1 MSSRATPRAMTGC
14 EPAYGAW
21 SEEEHGMATG
31 RRWITGA
38 RAVVDDA
45 LAEAEQPWRVR
56 RPVAL
61 AFLVLPPT
69 GAVAMGVIALYRP
82 LFRWL
87 TREDG
92 ALEWAQFS
100 ADVVGLVAATWVAVT
115 LWRRAD
121 RSGAALWAGF
131 AALLLF
137 IAGEE
142 ISWGQRIFD
151 LSTPDVLLDR
161 NHQEESNVHN
171 IRVVQDTIN
180 VGFMLVGLYGGA
192 VAVAL
197 RRRLPSARRPR
208 WFDLVV
214 PPTILASSFLVVF
227 AYKLLR
233 LVVLQS
239 PRFTIVKYG
248 EYVELLTA
256 VALASFAVLTSRRI
270 GVRRM
275 RGHRAGSALG
285 GDGEVID
292 LRERVVVEDQDRVVG
307 PGRQ

>member
-1 MSSRATPRAMTGC
+1 VVS
-14 EPAYGAW
+14 
-21 SEEEHGMATG
+21 G
-31 RRWITGA
+31 RRRITGA
-38 RAVVDDA
+38 RALVDDV
-45 LAEAEQPWRVR
+45 LAEGEHPWRVR
-56 RPVAL
+56 RGVAL
-61 AFLVLPPT
+61 AFLVVPPV
-69 GAVAMGVIALYRP
+69 GAVVMGLIALYRP

-100 ADVVGLVAATWVAVT
+100 ADVVGLVVASWVAVT

-121 RSGAALWAGF
+121 RLGAVLWAGF
-131 AALLLF
+131 ALLLLF

-142 ISWGQRIFD
+142 VSWGQRFLD
-151 LSTPDVLLDR
+151 LDTPEVLLDR

-180 VGFMLVGLYGGA
+180 VGFMLVGLYGSV

-197 RRRLPSARRPR
+197 RRRLAVARRPR

-214 PPTILASSFLVVF
+214 PPMLLASAFLVVF
-227 AYKLLR
+227 AYKALR
-233 LVVLQS
+233 LVALQS

-256 VALASFAVLTSRRI
+256 VSLASFALLTARRI
-270 GVRRM
+270 GVRRPTPTPT
-275 RGHRAGSALG
+275 
-285 GDGEVID
+285 DDVID
-292 LRERVVVEDQDRVVG
+292 LRSPTPAETPTPTSRT
-307 PGRQ
+307 

>member
-1 MSSRATPRAMTGC
+1 M
-14 EPAYGAW
+14 
-21 SEEEHGMATG
+21 
-31 RRWITGA
+31 
-38 RAVVDDA
+38 VDDV
-45 LAEAEQPWRVR
+45 LVEAERPWRVR
-56 RPVAL
+56 RGAAL
-61 AFLVLPPT
+61 AFLMVPPI
-69 GAVAMGVIALYRP
+69 GAVAMGLLALYRP
-82 LFRWL
+82 VFRWL

-100 ADVVGLVAATWVAVT
+100 ADVVGLVAAAWVAVT

-121 RSGAALWAGF
+121 RLGAVLWAGF

-142 ISWGQRIFD
+142 ISWGQRILD
-151 LSTPDVLLDR
+151 LDTPDVLIDR

-180 VGFMLVGLYGGA
+180 VGFMLVGFYGGV

-197 RRRLPSARRPR
+197 RRWLPRARRPR

-214 PPTILASSFLVVF
+214 PPMVLASAFLVVF

-233 LVVLQS
+233 LVALQS

-256 VALASFAVLTSRRI
+256 VSLASFAVLTAHRI
-270 GVRRM
+270 GVRR
-275 RGHRAGSALG
+275 AGSAP
-285 GDGEVID
+285 DADADEAID
-292 LRERVVVEDQDRVVG
+292 LRDHTIADGRGRVVS
-307 PGRQ
+307 GRGQARH